1 MKKNLTLLLLLLSAE
16 WAQSATFRNYVGHTI
31 SGNTYT
37 VYVNSNTV
45 PLEDVIGQICYTP
58 NGGGPTQFTGFQVGT
73 FDNTSVPG
81 ANWKVVISLP
91 AGATNQLL
99 ELANENEQNMPYG
112 YTNCVISLN
121 NVLPV
126 TLTQFKAQKSGSSVV
141 LQWATATERNNDK
154 FVVEHSIT
162 GDIFE
167 SIGDVKGYGNSVG
180 SKQYRFEDKTPQ
192 NGLNYYRLRQIDF
205 DGTTEVSNIL
215 KVNMDKGQPVFSVY
229 PNPVVEDAI
238 FIEFTETDAP
248 TFIRLHNVQGRL
260 LREWNFEAQDG
271 MLFPLDLTGLPAGTL
286 FLQVNGTDSV
296 VLVR

>member
-1 MKKNLTLLLLLLSAE
+1 MKKSLILFIFLLSALCL
-16 WAQSATFRNYVGHTI
+16 QSATYRTYVGHTL

-37 VYVNSNTV
+37 VYVNSDTAFG
-45 PLEDVIGQICYTP
+45 EDLIGQICYTP
-58 NGGGPTQFTGFQVGT
+58 NGGGPTQYSGFQYGA
-73 FDNTSVPG
+73 FGTSVPG
-81 ANWKVVISLP
+81 ANWSVVITLP

-99 ELANENEQNMPYG
+99 ELANENEMNVRYG

-154 FVVEHSIT
+154 FVVERSIT

-167 SIGDVKGYGNSVG
+167 SIGDVQGAGNSVS

-192 NGLNYYRLRQIDF
+192 NGLNYYRLRQVDF

-215 KVNMDKGQPVFSVY
+215 KVNMDKRQLVFSVY

-271 MLFPLDLTGLPAGTL
+271 MLFPLDLTGLPTGNL